1 MTPTVAVEVPWVGDQ
16 RLKTWAKVV
25 TNVDETLATG
35 WAYEGE
41 FVAVGGI
48 QDLPAGSVLL
58 VYGEKG
64 SRKAPTPV
72 ARVFRVNGDATL
84 STEAGAEGRAW
95 ARTLRDGVVEML
107 GVEPSIDELPWSP
120 ELMRY
125 STAALAEELE
135 RRSSEG

>member
-58 VYGEKG
+58 VLGLLSLLRVYRKIRSGFCGLSGTLAELKEDLVWLREWAG
-64 SRKAPTPV
+64 SE
-72 ARVFRVNGDATL
+72 DA
-84 STEAGAEGRAW
+84 SDVTEDAGA
-95 ARTLRDGVVEML
+95 
-107 GVEPSIDELPWSP
+107 
-120 ELMRY
+120 
-125 STAALAEELE
+125 AE
-135 RRSSEG
+135 